1 MDLGLVAN
9 FASWGMLMGRS
20 VGELGGLGLG
30 ANSASWGMLMG
41 HSVGE
46 LGGFGTCG

>member
-1 MDLGLVAN
+1 MAN
-9 FASWGMLMGRS
+9 FALWGMLLGCS

-41 HSVGE
+41 RSVGE
-46 LGGFGTCG
+46 FGGFGTCG